1 MGSATLNDSILG
13 FSVASPS
20 QIQDLLSRIPVP
32 GTGFNAADIA
42 EVEGDTVRLTVGYPI
57 AQVRSAV
64 EAEIRSKFEAEG
76 LKVNL
81 SLVQSIPSL
90 QPQNAVQRI
99 EGVKNI
105 IAVASGKGGVGKST
119 TAVNLA
125 LALAYEGAQVGILD
139 ADIYGPSVPQML
151 GLGSQRPEVVGGNAI
166 QPLKAHGIQAVS
178 MGSLVTENTP
188 MIWRGP
194 MVSGALKQLLTQ
206 TLWEDVDYLIVD
218 MPPGT
223 GDIQLTL
230 SQSVP
235 VSASVIVTTPQDIA
249 LLDAKKGIE
258 MFRKVSIPVLG
269 VVENMAVH
277 ICSNCGH
284 KEAIFGENG
293 GERLAQEFGTP
304 LLGRLP
310 LEMAIREQVDQGRPP
325 LVADPDSPV
334 SQIYRDIASKIA
346 TQLWVQSTQAA
357 GPEISFE
364 DD

>member
-1 MGSATLNDSILG
+1 MTSHTH
-13 FSVASPS
+13 
-20 QIQDLLSRIPVP
+20 IQTVLSRIPVP
-32 GTGFNAADIA
+32 GTDFSAADIA
-42 EVEGDTVRLTVGYPI
+42 EITGDKVRLRVGYPI
-57 AQVRSAV
+57 AQVRAAV
-64 EAEIRSKFEAEG
+64 EADIREQCAAQG
-76 LKVNL
+76 LNVSVTL
-81 SLVQSIPSL
+81 AQEMPAI
-90 QPQNAVQRI
+90 QPQNAVQRV

-125 LALAYEGAQVGILD
+125 LALAYEGAQVGLLD

-166 QPLKAHGIQAVS
+166 KPLKARGIQTVS

-206 TLWEDVDYLIVD
+206 TLWEDVDYLIID

-230 SQSVP
+230 SQAVP

-258 MFRKVSIPVLG
+258 MFRKVNIPVLG
-269 VVENMAVH
+269 VVENMSVH

-284 KEAIFGENG
+284 QEAIFGEHG
-293 GERLAQEFGTP
+293 GERLAEEFATP

-310 LEMAIREQVDQGRPP
+310 LEMAIREQVDSGCPP
-325 LVADPDSPV
+325 VAHDPHSPV
-334 SQIYRDIASKIA
+334 SQLYRDIASKIA
-346 TQLWVQSTQAA
+346 AHLWMQSRQSD
-357 GPEISFE
+357 GPEISFV